1 MSAAT
6 EARPAIIFGTRG
18 VSWVLLALT
27 GTFLVSNY
35 LTFWQGWPGASATLG
50 ALGLFGLS
58 APKAGAGGLAG
69 VQFGLHVLALVVPWL
84 WVARTPGRG
93 LRADAAATMALAV
106 YLVRAAF
113 WAILLIGLV
122 DMVISFLRVEGLLAD
137 VFGADLAKQLGR
149 SRFRGAVI
157 HMPLAAVGLV
167 IAAFA
172 RRSLGFHWLALL
184 VMIAEMAIVLSRFV
198 FSYEQA
204 FQGDLVRFWYAGLFL
219 FASAHTLFEDGHVRV
234 DVLYA
239 QFSDR
244 TKGLVNAIGC
254 LTLGLPLCWLI
265 LVIGFL
271 GTSSIISGPLVNYEI
286 SQSGFGM
293 YVKYLMAG
301 FLGVFAV
308 TMMVQFIS
316 FFLESVADWLDE
328 PGRREPPPAAAH

>member
-6 EARPAIIFGTRG
+6 EARPAIILNARREL
-18 VSWVLLALT
+18 SLALT

-35 LTFWQGWPGASATLG
+35 LTFG
-50 ALGLFGLS
+50 
-58 APKAGAGGLAG
+58 KAGPARQRPGGAWPVRFVGAQSRRGRPRRRAIRSSRAGP
-69 VQFGLHVLALVVPWL
+69 VVPWL
-84 WVARTPGRG
+84 WVARTPARG
-93 LRADAAATMALAV
+93 LRADAAATMAVAV

-204 FQGDLVRFWYAGLFL
+204 FQGDLVRFWYAGPFL

-244 TKGLVNAIGC
+244 TKGLVNAIGS
-254 LTLGLPLCWLI
+254 LTWPTPVLAD

-301 FLGVFAV
+301 FLGAFAV

>member
-1 MSAAT
+1 
-6 EARPAIIFGTRG
+6 
-18 VSWVLLALT
+18 
-27 GTFLVSNY
+27 
-35 LTFWQGWPGASATLG
+35 
-50 ALGLFGLS
+50 
-58 APKAGAGGLAG
+58 
-69 VQFGLHVLALVVPWL
+69 
-84 WVARTPGRG
+84 
-93 LRADAAATMALAV
+93 
-106 YLVRAAF
+106 
-113 WAILLIGLV
+113 
-122 DMVISFLRVEGLLAD
+122 
-137 VFGADLAKQLGR
+137 
-149 SRFRGAVI
+149 
-157 HMPLAAVGLV
+157 
-167 IAAFA
+167 
-172 RRSLGFHWLALL
+172 
-184 VMIAEMAIVLSRFV
+184 
-198 FSYEQA
+198 
-204 FQGDLVRFWYAGLFL
+204 
-219 FASAHTLFEDGHVRV
+219 HTLFEDGHVRV